1 MNLFVQEI
9 AKQLG
14 EHIGWSEEDIAAA
27 IEIPPDPKMGDYG
40 FPCFPLAKTLRK
52 SPAAIATDLAE
63 KVEPGD
69 LIRSARGV
77 GPYLNVEVRRDR
89 LTACVLG
96 EILNQRDRYG
106 TWDTGQGK
114 TVAIDFSSPNIAKP
128 IGIHHIR
135 TTAIGHSLYRIYE
148 AMGYRCVGI
157 NHLGD
162 WGTQF
167 GTVIVAYRQWGNE
180 RDLEA
185 SPIRYL
191 LDLYVRFNDE
201 AEREPSLRDEAR
213 AWFKRL
219 EDGDEEATRW
229 WRSFRD
235 LSLSELKRLYERMS
249 IQFDYYWGESFYNDQ
264 LDDTIAKMDSKGLIR
279 ESEGA
284 LVVDLS
290 AYDLPTYL
298 IRKSDGAT
306 LYQTRDIAAAKY
318 RFERLHFDKMLYV
331 VGSQQNL
338 HFQQLFKV
346 LELMGYDWVQDC
358 VHVNF
363 GTMRFKDGR
372 MSTRRGNIVFLED
385 VLERAAE
392 LTRAII
398 EEKNPDLP
406 DKDAVA
412 WDVGMGAVI
421 FADLNTRRIKD
432 VAFDWDEVL
441 NFDGE
446 TGPYLQYTH
455 ARFCSMLRKYGR
467 PMTGEVDFS
476 LLKEEYEWAVIRLL
490 ERFPS
495 TIRSAAEYY
504 EPAFV
509 ASYLINLATEAN
521 RFYNTCRVIGPD
533 QALTEARIRLVYGVK
548 TVLAKGL
555 YLLGIKAPEQM

>member
-1 MNLFVQEI
+1 MNPFLQAI
-9 AKQLG
+9 AQQLS
-14 EHIGWSEEDIAAA
+14 ECIGWSEEDIAVA
-27 IEIPPDPKMGDYG
+27 IEVPPDPKMGDYG

-52 SPAAIATDLAE
+52 SPAAIAADLAE
-63 KVEPGD
+63 KIAPGD
-69 LIRSARGV
+69 LIQSARGV

-89 LTACVLG
+89 LTGFVLG
-96 EILNQRDRYG
+96 EIFEQGNRYG
-106 TWDTGQGK
+106 TWDIGQGK
-114 TVAIDFSSPNIAKP
+114 TVVIDFSSPNIAKP

-135 TTAIGHSLYRIYE
+135 TTAIGHALYRIYE

-167 GTVIVAYRQWGNE
+167 GTVIVAYKRWGKE
-180 RDLEA
+180 QDLQA

-191 LDLYVRFNDE
+191 LDLYVCFHRE
-201 AEREPSLRDEAR
+201 AEREPSLKDEAR

-219 EDGDEEATRW
+219 EDGDEEAIRL
-229 WRSFRD
+229 WRLFRD
-235 LSLSELKRLYERMS
+235 LSLSELKRLYDRMG
-249 IQFDYYWGESFYNDQ
+249 IHFDYYWGESFYNDR
-264 LDDTIAKMDSKGLIR
+264 LDDTMAKMELKGLLR

-306 LYQTRDIAAAKY
+306 LYQTRDIAAAIY
-318 RFERLHFDKMLYV
+318 RFEQFHFSKMLYV
-331 VGSQQNL
+331 VGAQQNL

-346 LELMGYDWVQDC
+346 LELMGYEWVKNC
-358 VHVNF
+358 IHVNF

-372 MSTRRGNIVFLED
+372 MSTRKGNIIFLED
-385 VLERAAE
+385 VLERATE

-406 DKDAVA
+406 DREAVA
-412 WDVGMGAVI
+412 WDVGMGAVL
-421 FADLNTRRIKD
+421 FADLSTRRIKD

-455 ARFCSMLRKYGR
+455 ARFCSVLRKYGR
-467 PMTGEVDFS
+467 PVTGKVDFS
-476 LLKEEYEWAVIRLL
+476 LLKEEWEWAVIRLL
-490 ERFPS
+490 ERFPN
-495 TIRSAAEYY
+495 TVRAAADQY

-509 ASYLINLATEAN
+509 ASHLINLATEAN
-521 RFYNTCRVIGPD
+521 RFYNRCRVIGPD
-533 QALTEARIRLVYGVK
+533 QALTKARILLVYGVK

-555 YLLGIKAPEQM
+555 YLLGMKAPEQM